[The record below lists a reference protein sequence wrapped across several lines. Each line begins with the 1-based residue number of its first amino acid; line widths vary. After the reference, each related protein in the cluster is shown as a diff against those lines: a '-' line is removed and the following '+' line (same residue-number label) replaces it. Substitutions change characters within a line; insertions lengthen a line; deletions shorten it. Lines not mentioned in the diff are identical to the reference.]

1 MLIIFVVLMQ
11 QDVLVSKVSH
21 RGETVFMFSFQ
32 YNTTLIKI
40 FKELGAQYSATYKS
54 WYIPVCSINV
64 DHFQKRLP
72 NIQLP
77 AISNSAKTLKK
88 HYSTV
93 DKIEFNLN
101 QMHLSNLCWLKIIV
115 TLLSKMIHQ
124 C

>member
-54 WYIPVCSINV
+54 
-64 DHFQKRLP
+64 
-72 NIQLP
+72 
-77 AISNSAKTLKK
+77 
-88 HYSTV
+88 
-93 DKIEFNLN
+93 
-101 QMHLSNLCWLKIIV
+101 
-115 TLLSKMIHQ
+115 
-124 C
+124 